1 MRRAL
6 LVGAAAAA
14 LVPVASAWGSDP
26 ITTPAPLSQEG
37 CVSAPGDT
45 CTYNATRTGGYVAD
59 GSGWSLVVAFPAAVG
74 DPRDVNLDGKLTYR
88 FSDTN
93 APPQGCGLFDPGATV
108 TTTGGAQSGLAAGSP
123 FPAPLD
129 PVLGTSNDCEGGT
142 LPNRA
147 DATPE

>member
-1 MRRAL
+1 MRRAV

-59 GSGWSLVVAFPAAVG
+59 GSGWSLVVSFPAAVG
-74 DPRDVNLDGKLTYR
+74 DPRDVNGDGKLTFT
-88 FSDTN
+88 FSDAN

-108 TTTGGAQSGLAAGSP
+108 TTTGGAQSGLAA
-123 FPAPLD
+123 
-129 PVLGTSNDCEGGT
+129 
-142 LPNRA
+142 
-147 DATPE
+147 